1 MRAGSAEARAAL
13 APGLPRKF
21 TARAANDL
29 EYIMIDS
36 DLLDVLLTWDQTGQ
50 YEVAELNADG
60 LEVTGDWMTT
70 LLQTKAFHR
79 IPPANIQAIFMR
91 MQRIN
96 YRAGDVVI
104 KQGTEGDFFYVVV
117 AGKCIV
123 TRETPLNKEGIKLA
137 ELGPGD
143 SFGEE
148 ALIAEAK
155 RNATVTMST
164 DGTLMRLGK
173 HDFQTLLNEPLLQW
187 VSQDKAK
194 EIVATGGK
202 WLDVRLPSE
211 FQNFRIDD
219 AINIPLYFIRL
230 KLNALDKNIPYVVC
244 CDTGRRSSAAAYI
257 LSERGFEAYVLKGGL
272 AATEAARSSRGRRG
286 FGACS
291 GACSIGHEETQAVQ
305 GRGIEG
311 GVAEGFR
318 AEGPMVYPP
327 PPTLRYRPPSLLAEH
342 LGLAI
347 AAFLVRI
354 AFRRVFASRRRT
366 SPRSGIRAGGIA
378 RGLRRDRCFAG

>member
-1 MRAGSAEARAAL
+1 MIDRPVDISILTAFSPLDGLKAENLHALARKTQLRELDAGRALFKEGDTEKRTFYLVSGTIELRNDEKVMATIRAGTPESRPPL

-21 TARAANDL
+21 TARALNDVS
-29 EYIMIDS
+29 YIMIDS
-36 DLLDVLLTWDQTGQ
+36 DLLDVLITWDQTGQ
-50 YEVAELNADG
+50 YEVAELNGNQASI
-60 LEVTGDWMTT
+60 TGDWMTT

-96 YRAGDVVI
+96 YRARDVVI
-104 KQGTEGDFFYVVV
+104 KQGTEGDYFYVVV
-117 AGKCIV
+117 AGKCVV

-155 RNATVTMST
+155 RNATVTMVT

-173 HDFQTLLNEPLLQW
+173 QDFQTLLNEPLLQW
-187 VSQDKAK
+187 VSYEQAK
-194 EIVATGGK
+194 QVVAGGGK

-211 FQNFRIDD
+211 FQNLRIDD
-219 AINIPLYFIRL
+219 ALNIPLYFIRL
-230 KLNALDKNIPYVVC
+230 KLNALAKDVPYVVC

-272 AATEAARSSRGRRG
+272 SASAHSRGG
-286 FGACS
+286 
-291 GACSIGHEETQAVQ
+291 
-305 GRGIEG
+305 
-311 GVAEGFR
+311 
-318 AEGPMVYPP
+318 
-327 PPTLRYRPPSLLAEH
+327 
-342 LGLAI
+342 
-347 AAFLVRI
+347 
-354 AFRRVFASRRRT
+354 
-366 SPRSGIRAGGIA
+366 
-378 RGLRRDRCFAG
+378 

>member
-1 MRAGSAEARAAL
+1 MDDRPTDLAILRTFSPLDGLKAENLHALARKTQILELDAGRVLFKQGDTDKRTFYLVAGQVELRADDKVVGVVRAGSPEARAPL

-21 TARAANDL
+21 TARAVTDL

-50 YEVAELNADG
+50 YEVAELRGDG
-60 LEVTGDWMTT
+60 MDVSGDWMTT

-96 YRAGDVVI
+96 YRARDIVI
-104 KQGTEGDFFYVVV
+104 KQGTEGDYFYVVV
-117 AGKCIV
+117 AGKCVV

-155 RNATVTMST
+155 RNATVTMAT

-173 HDFQTLLNEPLLQW
+173 ADFQTLLNEPLLQW
-187 VSQDKAK
+187 VDYDAARD
-194 EIVATGGK
+194 IVAKGGK

-219 AINIPLYFIRL
+219 AVNIPLYFIRL
-230 KLNALDKNIPYVVC
+230 KLNALDKKTPYVVC

-257 LSERGFEAYVLKGGL
+257 LSERGFDAYVLKGGL
-272 AATEAARSSRGRRG
+272 AATDAARSHRG
-286 FGACS
+286 
-291 GACSIGHEETQAVQ
+291 
-305 GRGIEG
+305 
-311 GVAEGFR
+311 
-318 AEGPMVYPP
+318 
-327 PPTLRYRPPSLLAEH
+327 
-342 LGLAI
+342 
-347 AAFLVRI
+347 
-354 AFRRVFASRRRT
+354 
-366 SPRSGIRAGGIA
+366 
-378 RGLRRDRCFAG
+378 

>member
-1 MRAGSAEARAAL
+1 MDERPVDLAVLRTFSPLDGLKAENLHALARKTVVRDLSVGRVLFKEGDTDKRTFYLVAGQVELRADDRTMGVIKAGTAEARAAL

-21 TARAANDL
+21 TARAAMDL

-50 YEVAELNADG
+50 YEVAELRGDG
-60 LEVTGDWMTT
+60 LDVTGDWMTT

-96 YRAGDVVI
+96 CKIGDVII
-104 KQGTEGDFFYVVV
+104 KQGAEGDYFYVIVS
-117 AGKCIV
+117 GKCLV
-123 TRETPLNKEGIKLA
+123 TRETPLNKEGLKLA
-137 ELGPGD
+137 ELATGD

-155 RNATVTMST
+155 RNATVTMMT
-164 DGTLMRLGK
+164 DGSLMRLGK
-173 HDFQTLLNEPLLQW
+173 QDFQTLLNEPLLQW
-187 VSQDKAK
+187 VEYEEAK
-194 EIVATGGK
+194 KIVAGGGK

-211 FQNFRIDD
+211 FQNFRIED

-230 KLNALDKNIPYVVC
+230 KLNALNKDTPYVVC

-272 AATEAARSSRGRRG
+272 AGTEAARSHRG
-286 FGACS
+286 
-291 GACSIGHEETQAVQ
+291 
-305 GRGIEG
+305 
-311 GVAEGFR
+311 
-318 AEGPMVYPP
+318 
-327 PPTLRYRPPSLLAEH
+327 
-342 LGLAI
+342 
-347 AAFLVRI
+347 
-354 AFRRVFASRRRT
+354 
-366 SPRSGIRAGGIA
+366 
-378 RGLRRDRCFAG
+378 

>member
-1 MRAGSAEARAAL
+1 MDERPAELAILKTFSPLDGLKAENLHALARKTQVRELGAGRVLFKEGDSDKRTFYLVDGQIELRADDRLMGVIKSGSAEARAPL

-21 TARAANDL
+21 TARAATDV
-29 EYIMIDS
+29 EYIVIDS

-50 YEVAELNADG
+50 YEVSELGSGGESLD
-60 LEVTGDWMTT
+60 VTGDWMTT

-96 YRAGDVVI
+96 YRARDVVI
-104 KQGTEGDFFYVVV
+104 KQGTEGDYFYVVV
-117 AGKCIV
+117 AGRCVV

-155 RNATVTMST
+155 RNATVTMLA

-173 HDFQTLLNEPLLQW
+173 ADFQTLLNEPLLQW
-187 VSQDKAK
+187 VDQETAR
-194 EIVATGGK
+194 EIVAKGGK

-219 AINIPLYFIRL
+219 AVNIPLYFIRL
-230 KLNALDKNIPYVVC
+230 KLNALDKKTQYVVC

-257 LSERGFEAYVLKGGL
+257 LSERGFDAYVLKGGL
-272 AATEAARSSRGRRG
+272 AASEAARS
-286 FGACS
+286 
-291 GACSIGHEETQAVQ
+291 
-305 GRGIEG
+305 
-311 GVAEGFR
+311 
-318 AEGPMVYPP
+318 
-327 PPTLRYRPPSLLAEH
+327 RPQ
-342 LGLAI
+342 
-347 AAFLVRI
+347 
-354 AFRRVFASRRRT
+354 
-366 SPRSGIRAGGIA
+366 
-378 RGLRRDRCFAG
+378 

>member
-1 MRAGSAEARAAL
+1 MDERPVDISVLKTFSPLDGLKAENLHALARKTQVVEMGPGRLLFKQGDTDKRTFYLVAGSVELRADERLVGTVRAGSPEARSAL

-21 TARAANDL
+21 TARAATTL
-29 EYIMIDS
+29 EYIVIDS

-50 YEVAELNADG
+50 YEVAELRRDG
-60 LEVTGDWMTT
+60 LDVSGDWMTT

-96 YRAGDVVI
+96 FRARDVVI

-117 AGKCIV
+117 AGKCVV

-164 DGTLMRLGK
+164 DGVLMRLGK
-173 HDFQTLLNEPLLQW
+173 IDFQTLLNEPLLQW
-187 VSQDKAK
+187 VDYDAAK
-194 EIVATGGK
+194 EIVANGGK

-219 AINIPLYFIRL
+219 AVNIPLYFIRL
-230 KLNALDKNIPYVVC
+230 KLNALDKNTQYVVC

-272 AATEAARSSRGRRG
+272 AATEAARSP
-286 FGACS
+286 A
-291 GACSIGHEETQAVQ
+291 
-305 GRGIEG
+305 
-311 GVAEGFR
+311 
-318 AEGPMVYPP
+318 P
-327 PPTLRYRPPSLLAEH
+327 
-342 LGLAI
+342 
-347 AAFLVRI
+347 
-354 AFRRVFASRRRT
+354 
-366 SPRSGIRAGGIA
+366 
-378 RGLRRDRCFAG
+378 

>member
-1 MRAGSAEARAAL
+1 MDDRPLDLAILKTFSPLDGLKKENLHALARKTQILQLDAGRVLFKQGDTDKRTFYLVAGSVEMRSDDRAFGNVRAGSPEAKSAL

-21 TARAANDL
+21 TARAITNI
-29 EYIMIDS
+29 EYIVIDS

-50 YEVAELNADG
+50 YEVAELRRDG
-60 LEVTGDWMTT
+60 LDVSGDWMTT

-96 YRAGDVVI
+96 YRARDVVI
-104 KQGTEGDFFYVVV
+104 KQGTEGDYFYVVV
-117 AGKCIV
+117 SGKCVV

-137 ELGPGD
+137 ELSSGD

-155 RNATVTMST
+155 RNATVTMAT

-173 HDFQTLLNEPLLQW
+173 SDFQTLLNEPLLQW
-187 VSQDKAK
+187 VDYEAAKA
-194 EIVATGGK
+194 IIAGGGK

-219 AINIPLYFIRL
+219 AVNIPLYFIRL
-230 KLNALDKNIPYVVC
+230 KLNALDKNTQYVVC

-272 AATEAARSSRGRRG
+272 AATEAARS
-286 FGACS
+286 
-291 GACSIGHEETQAVQ
+291 
-305 GRGIEG
+305 
-311 GVAEGFR
+311 
-318 AEGPMVYPP
+318 
-327 PPTLRYRPPSLLAEH
+327 
-342 LGLAI
+342 
-347 AAFLVRI
+347 
-354 AFRRVFASRRRT
+354 
-366 SPRSGIRAGGIA
+366 RSG
-378 RGLRRDRCFAG
+378 

>member
-1 MRAGSAEARAAL
+1 MDDRPIDLAILKTFSPLDGLKAENLHALARKTQILELGAGRILFKQGDTDKRTFYLVAGQVELRADDRVIGVVRAGSPEARAAL

-21 TARAANDL
+21 TARATTDL

-50 YEVAELNADG
+50 YEVAELRGDG
-60 LEVTGDWMTT
+60 LDVSGDWMTT

-96 YRAGDVVI
+96 YRARDIVI
-104 KQGTEGDFFYVVV
+104 KQGTEGDYFYVVV
-117 AGKCIV
+117 AGKCVV

-155 RNATVTMST
+155 RNATVTMAT

-173 HDFQTLLNEPLLQW
+173 ADFQTLLNEPLLQW
-187 VSQDKAK
+187 VDYDAARD
-194 EIVATGGK
+194 IVAKGGK

-219 AINIPLYFIRL
+219 AVNIPLYFIRL
-230 KLNALDKNIPYVVC
+230 KLNALDKKTQYVVC

-257 LSERGFEAYVLKGGL
+257 LSERGFDAYVLKGGL
-272 AATEAARSSRGRRG
+272 AATEAARS
-286 FGACS
+286 
-291 GACSIGHEETQAVQ
+291 H
-305 GRGIEG
+305 G
-311 GVAEGFR
+311 G
-318 AEGPMVYPP
+318 
-327 PPTLRYRPPSLLAEH
+327 
-342 LGLAI
+342 
-347 AAFLVRI
+347 
-354 AFRRVFASRRRT
+354 
-366 SPRSGIRAGGIA
+366 
-378 RGLRRDRCFAG
+378 